1 MRYVIVNYRRP
12 RGLPRFC
19 AFCCEP
25 IVDGYVRDLH
35 VRLVYHSVG
44 CLELHVS
51 QSVLAIED
59 AARRVS

>member
-1 MRYVIVNYRRP
+1 MRYVLVNHRVP

-19 AFCCEP
+19 AFCCVP
-25 IVDGYVRDLH
+25 IEEGYVRDLS
-35 VRLVYHSVG
+35 VSLVYHSVG

-51 QSVLAIED
+51 QSIVAIED